1 MRIVWNIK
9 DSQGKG
15 DNAFDC
21 EIIDYSTC
29 EVEKFRPRSTKDGT
43 WDMFVSKEPIN
54 ENAPNTFVLGLG
66 EDDTTRTFTWQS
78 KPMKQGFVKYRE
90 KGETK
95 FKQVKANTTNIQHPD
110 VAVSRHSAII
120 KGFEYGKTYEYQVGA
135 EGYWSD
141 IAEFDVI
148 DKKGNEIKILW
159 ESDEQG

>member
-43 WDMFVSKEPIN
+43 WDMFVSKDAIN
-54 ENAPNTFVLGLG
+54 ENAPNAFVLGFG
-66 EDDTTRTFTWQS
+66 EEDTTRTFTWQS
-78 KPMKQGFVKYRE
+78 KPMKQGYVRYRE
-90 KGETK
+90 KGENE
-95 FKQVKANTTNIQHPD
+95 FKLVKAVTTVLQHPD
-110 VAVSRHSAII
+110 VTVSRHSAII
-120 KGFEYGKTYEYQVGA
+120 KGFEYGKAYEYQVGA

-141 IAEFDVI
+141 LAEFDVV
-148 DKKGNEIKILW
+148 DKKNDEVKILW
-159 ESDEQG
+159 ISDEQG